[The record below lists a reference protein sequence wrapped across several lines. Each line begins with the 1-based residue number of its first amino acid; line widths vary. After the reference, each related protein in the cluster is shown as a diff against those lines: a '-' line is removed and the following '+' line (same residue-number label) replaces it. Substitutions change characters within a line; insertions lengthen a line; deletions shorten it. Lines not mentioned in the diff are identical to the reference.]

1 VTPAYPGKIKCSPP
15 LPYEVCLNI
24 LNGQIDEAGLKKLR
38 QAIMHGNINAADGSR
53 LFNGLTSGSLYTSGN
68 VDNIIGYNRECNY
81 LDSLR

>member
-15 LPYEVCLNI
+15 LPHEICLNI
-24 LNGQIDEAGLKKLR
+24 LNGQIDEVGLKKLR
-38 QAIMHGNINAADGSR
+38 QEIMHGDISTIDRSR

-68 VDNIIGYNRECNY
+68 VNNIIGYNKECNH